1 MSLCG
6 CRAAAAAHAAAAT
19 APTCSPWPPQRRR
32 ELRCCCVKH
41 GPPVDAGRGGTK
53 ATRQTTQRRPRGAS
67 TRTTVFRTA
76 RHSSAGVPLV
86 GAPQQGPPPRQPASR
101 THGGG
106 RPRGHCRQCPPGR
119 TAATT
124 SNAPSPCSGV
134 AALPSLSTTPRHPL
148 SMAEKPATRA
158 RTAASPGRG
167 GVPHACRAL
176 CWAATTGTRPQPPSD
191 CRPSRRSTVPQRWG
205 PATPF
210 LRRFRAAVHQPT
222 RHAPPR
228 HTRHWTPR
236 SKRQRATGPAGQ
248 YVSEESCGGA
258 PPLSRGAR
266 ESHRGNSEC
275 RSVVPDHVR
284 GPNSP
289 SAQQSTGKEG
299 REQPRTS
306 TAPRWW
312 CHLLHMRQ
320 MPTWVQRKKKL
331 GKQQD

>member
-1 MSLCG
+1 LTPG
-6 CRAAAAAHAAAAT
+6 GEGRK
-19 APTCSPWPPQRRR
+19 QLGRRR
-32 ELRCCCVKH
+32 KDDLAARRRA
-41 GPPVDAGRGGTK
+41 PPCSARRG
-53 ATRQTTQRRPRGAS
+53 TRQRESPSSARRNRDRRPGS
-67 TRTTVFRTA
+67 
-76 RHSSAGVPLV
+76 
-86 GAPQQGPPPRQPASR
+86 PPA
-101 THGGG
+101 
-106 RPRGHCRQCPPGR
+106 
-119 TAATT
+119 
-124 SNAPSPCSGV
+124 
-134 AALPSLSTTPRHPL
+134 
-148 SMAEKPATRA
+148 A
-158 RTAASPGRG
+158 RTAAAVHEGIADSARPGAPPQPPPTLHPRARAWRPCPHCRPRRG
-167 GVPHACRAL
+167 THCPWRRSLPRAPAPPRPPPEGVCRMRVGH
-176 CWAATTGTRPQPPSD
+176 CWAATTGTRPQSPSD

-228 HTRHWTPR
+228 HTRRWTPR